1 MTFGCQKSLIM
12 KAPYFWWSQ
21 SSLLSSYTKMW
32 NVCVVWPEPTWRW
45 QYNRDFIVF
54 SRHDD
59 KYVHSCNCHRL
70 QSAWKKKEFWKLWA
84 PNSEASPV
92 VTERC
97 CRAPAS
103 CSSSSFPGQESTF
116 CSMSQLWTLV
126 SQGSVR
132 HIQLHSGLSAAWLWS
147 CFYCGLK
154 WSQVHFWNVYLEEH
168 ILALQSPR
176 MCKISF
182 LLLYSL
188 WHLFSFPCRVPGGRS
203 ATLPL
208 ALEIVVRAFIKVEGG
223 GGNSRGLFI
232 V

>member
-1 MTFGCQKSLIM
+1 MCVLFDLNLPEDDNIIETSLCSADMMTNM
-12 KAPYFWWSQ
+12 
-21 SSLLSSYTKMW
+21 YTPATATDCK
-32 NVCVVWPEPTWRW
+32 
-45 QYNRDFIVF
+45 
-54 SRHDD
+54 
-59 KYVHSCNCHRL
+59 VHE
-70 QSAWKKKEFWKLWA
+70 KKKEFWKLWA
-84 PNSEASPV
+84 PNSEASPI

-116 CSMSQLWTLV
+116 CSMSQLWMLV
-126 SQGSVR
+126 SQGSVH